1 MLKMPAEFEEVVRIS
16 DAERMAAGAGA
27 EVHIGTESARILE
40 RVRSRQMEPLSIAM
54 DKLDDD
60 SFRKLMGWVLFGR
73 EYSPE
78 DGDPH
83 QQLAGYIRNAAIRPR
98 EDQSAYLEEKPIG
111 KYLRLALQHLSGE
124 TASTFDDDDE
134 EE

>member
-16 DAERMAAGAGA
+16 DAERMTEDAGDD
-27 EVHIGTESARILE
+27 VNIGTHAERIFN
-40 RVRSRQMEPLSIAM
+40 RVRSRQMKPLSIAM

-83 QQLAGYIRNAAIRPR
+83 QQLAGYIRNAVIRPR
-98 EDQSAYLEEKPIG
+98 ENQSAYLEEKPIG